1 VRGWV
6 WRESSAIGFGTSD
19 RPDVTELPGL
29 TSDPIYTADR
39 RGGILISSGPKRMS
53 ERVLNPSSR
62 HPTARRD
69 RDRSRT
75 FTLFRSGE
83 DRFKPVEPYPSRH
96 SVAHPEMPRWRVAW
110 PEVSPSFRRS
120 WVRSD
125 RVRATR
131 SRGGAGR
138 TYTAGGTVAGRKQ
151 TDGPS

>member
-39 RGGILISSGPKRMS
+39 RGGILMSSGPKRTS

-62 HPTARRD
+62 HPPARRD

-75 FTLFRSGE
+75 FTSQLSGD

-96 SVAHPEMPRWRVAW
+96 SVAHPRASRWRVAW
-110 PEVSPSFRRS
+110 PEVGPSSRRS
-120 WVRSD
+120 WVRSG

-131 SRGGAGR
+131 
-138 TYTAGGTVAGRKQ
+138 
-151 TDGPS
+151 P